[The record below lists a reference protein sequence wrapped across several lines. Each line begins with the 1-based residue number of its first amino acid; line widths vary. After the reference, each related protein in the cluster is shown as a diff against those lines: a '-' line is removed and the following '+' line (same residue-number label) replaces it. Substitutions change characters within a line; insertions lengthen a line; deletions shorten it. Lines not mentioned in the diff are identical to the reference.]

1 MTLCESQ
8 AVHLLQYLWHR
19 VGDGKWSFL
28 MTLNGALAGMVSDML
43 KNIFE
48 RTIFQV
54 SLCAGCNVYEPWAAL
69 VVGAGGGFCFL
80 CVHTLM
86 LK

>member
-1 MTLCESQ
+1 MRESHPNVRCLSALGATCTNQ
-8 AVHLLQYLWHR
+8 GNHHRNHHHLLVKYKNL
-19 VGDGKWSFL
+19 K
-28 MTLNGALAGMVSDML
+28 VSL
-43 KNIFE
+43 HISK
-48 RTIFQV
+48 RQV

-80 CVHTLM
+80 AVHTLM

>member
-1 MTLCESQ
+1 
-8 AVHLLQYLWHR
+8 
-19 VGDGKWSFL
+19 
-28 MTLNGALAGMVSDML
+28 MTLNGALAGMVIIIIIVIVATVFII
-43 KNIFE
+43 IFITSK
-48 RTIFQV
+48 RQV

-80 CVHTLM
+80 AVHTLM

>member
-1 MTLCESQ
+1 MS
-8 AVHLLQYLWHR
+8 WH
-19 VGDGKWSFL
+19 GHH
-28 MTLNGALAGMVSDML
+28 NGMVSGAL
-43 KNIFE
+43 KNDFPFIIFE
-48 RTIFQV
+48 NEMFQV